1 MNPISLKATD
11 DDLDKDAKFVINN
24 PDDLMYFYK
33 GELYKYN
40 LDTKEKEAI
49 F

>member
-11 DDLDKDAKFVINN
+11 EVINKDVKFVINN
-24 PDDLMYFYK
+24 PDNIMYFYK

-40 LDTKEKEAI
+40 IETK
-49 F
+49 